1 MHHTAT
7 PLLHHPHPSRDVRTV
22 LAHDADELASK
33 LTNWQQRYDQISAGR
48 FRGALTERQLP
59 QLQVFRESLS
69 QSVRQSCRVWPD
81 AIWFGLPDH
90 AAATRINGRQTEADS
105 IMVQR
110 GNVEFELVTPSDYRI
125 YGIVASRQLLT
136 DTARRHG
143 CQIDW
148 RRLESADLLQVDAAE
163 RAAFLRTLAR
173 LLPETA
179 AGSVDTCGLRDA
191 HGGDT
196 AVVWDARV
204 AHTGAGDDAVDA
216 GSTWQQDVLLALL
229 DMLDHRCVEPE
240 LAASLQRRRR
250 VVSLAREYIH
260 AHRSEA
266 ITVPDLCAQ
275 VHVSRRTLQYCFEDV
290 LGMSPMLYLRMM
302 RLNGVR
308 RQLNDGAPGELAIGD
323 VAGAWGLSNFS
334 QFSSDYRK
342 LFGHCPSATLKARPQ

>member
-1 MHHTAT
+1 MDMHQTAT
-7 PLLHHPHPSRDVRTV
+7 QLLHHARAVRTV
-22 LAHDADELASK
+22 LAHDADALASE
-33 LTNWQQRYDQISAGR
+33 LTNWEQRYDQISSGL

-59 QLQVFRESLS
+59 QLQVFRERLS

-90 AAATRINGRQTEADS
+90 AAATRINGRQTGADS
-105 IMVQR
+105 IMVQP
-110 GNVEFELVTPSDYRI
+110 GNVEFELVTPSDYSI

-136 DTARRHG
+136 ETARVHG

-148 RRLESADLLQVDAAE
+148 QRVQSADLLRVDAAE

-173 LLPETA
+173 LLPDETQPA
-179 AGSVDTCGLRDA
+179 SGEADPQ
-191 HGGDT
+191 
-196 AVVWDARV
+196 
-204 AHTGAGDDAVDA
+204 
-216 GSTWQQDVLLALL
+216 WQQGVLLALL

-250 VVSLAREYIH
+250 VVALAREYIH

-266 ITVPDLCAQ
+266 ITVPDLCEQ

-308 RQLNDGAPGELAIGD
+308 RQLNDGAPGEVAIGD
-323 VAGAWGLSNFS
+323 VADAWGLSNFS

-342 LFGHCPSATLKARPQ
+342 LFGQCPSATLKARAQ

>member
-1 MHHTAT
+1 MHQTAT
-7 PLLHHPHPSRDVRTV
+7 QLLHHARDVRTV
-22 LAHDADELASK
+22 LAHDADALASE
-33 LTNWQQRYDQISAGR
+33 LTNWQQRYDQISSGL

-59 QLQVFRESLS
+59 QLQVFRERLS

-105 IMVQR
+105 IMVQP
-110 GNVEFELVTPSDYRI
+110 GNVEFELVTPSDYSI

-136 DTARRHG
+136 DTARAHG

-148 RRLESADLLQVDAAE
+148 QRVQSADLLQVDAAE

-173 LLPETA
+173 LLPDETQP
-179 AGSVDTCGLRDA
+179 GSGEA
-191 HGGDT
+191 EPQ
-196 AVVWDARV
+196 
-204 AHTGAGDDAVDA
+204 
-216 GSTWQQDVLLALL
+216 WQQGVLLALL

-240 LAASLQRRRR
+240 VAASLQRRRR
-250 VVSLAREYIH
+250 VVALAREYIH

-266 ITVPDLCAQ
+266 ITVPELCEQ

-308 RQLNDGAPGELAIGD
+308 RQLNDGAPGEVAIGD
-323 VAGAWGLSNFS
+323 VADAWGLSNFS

-342 LFGHCPSATLKARPQ
+342 LFGHCPSATLKARSQ

>member
-1 MHHTAT
+1 MHQTAT
-7 PLLHHPHPSRDVRTV
+7 QLLHHARDVRTV

-33 LTNWQQRYDQISAGR
+33 LTNWQQRYDQISAGL

-59 QLQVFRESLS
+59 QLQVFRERLS

-90 AAATRINGRQTEADS
+90 ASATRINGRQTEAAS
-105 IMVQR
+105 IMVQP
-110 GNVEFELVTPSDYRI
+110 GNVEFELVTPSDYSV
-125 YGIVASRQLLT
+125 YGIVASRRLLAE
-136 DTARRHG
+136 TAQRHG

-148 RRLESADLLQVDAAE
+148 QRVQSADLLQVDAAE
-163 RAAFLRTLAR
+163 RAAFVRTLGR
-173 LLPETA
+173 LLPDEA
-179 AGSVDTCGLRDA
+179 AT
-191 HGGDT
+191 GGADL
-196 AVVWDARV
+196 DDG
-204 AHTGAGDDAVDA
+204 GAGDAEPA
-216 GSTWQQDVLLALL
+216 WQQGVLLALL

-266 ITVPDLCAQ
+266 ITVPELCEQ

-323 VAGAWGLSNFS
+323 VADAWGLSNFS

-342 LFGHCPSATLKARPQ
+342 LFGLCPSATLKARAQ